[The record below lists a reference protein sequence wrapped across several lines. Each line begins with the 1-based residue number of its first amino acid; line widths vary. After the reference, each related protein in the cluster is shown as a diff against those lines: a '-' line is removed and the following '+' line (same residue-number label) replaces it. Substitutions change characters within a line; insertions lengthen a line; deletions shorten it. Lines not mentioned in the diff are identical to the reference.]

1 MQKFLFILLFLFTPV
16 QASDLAKEK
25 RWADQIV
32 DSLIDGEAVWL
43 EAGGQR
49 FLGIFTEADQDNGK
63 AMIVSHGL
71 GVHPNWNQVVY
82 PVRVEMAARGW
93 HTLSIQM
100 PILPNEAQDH
110 EYVPLFP
117 EAPPRID
124 AAARFLRARG
134 YTKIV
139 SVAHSHG
146 AAQTAYHLSRKPEGI
161 DAFVAIGMTGD
172 QKDDSI
178 NTSKALTRIDMP
190 VLDLYGSEDLPQVL
204 ESAPSRKTGAAS
216 NPAYRQQVIDG
227 AGHFF
232 DGMNDELVEAI
243 EAFVESL

>member
-1 MQKFLFILLFLFTPV
+1 MKKILFSLLLV
-16 QASDLAKEK
+16 CSSIQASDVAKEK

-43 EAGGQR
+43 DSGGHK
-49 FLGIFTEADQDNGK
+49 FLGIFTEAEEDNGQ
-63 AMIVSHGL
+63 AMIVAHGL

-82 PVRVEMAARGW
+82 PVRVEMASRGW

-100 PILPNEAQDH
+100 PILPNEAQDY
-110 EYVPLFP
+110 EYLPLFP
-117 EAPPRID
+117 EVPPRLD
-124 AAARFLRARG
+124 AAVRFLQDKG
-134 YTKIV
+134 YSKIV
-139 SVAHSHG
+139 AVAHSHG
-146 AAQTAYHLSRKPEGI
+146 AAQTTYHLSRNARGI

-172 QKDDSI
+172 QKDAQID
-178 NTSKALTRIDMP
+178 TSKGLQRINMP

-204 ESAPSRKTGAAS
+204 SSASSRQAGAAH

-232 DGMNDELVEAI
+232 DGMNDELI
-243 EAFVESL
+243 EAVDNFVSGL

>member
-1 MQKFLFILLFLFTPV
+1 MQKILLSLLFV
-16 QASDLAKEK
+16 VISAQASDVAKEK

-43 EAGGQR
+43 EADGHE
-49 FLGIFTEADQDNGK
+49 FLGIFTEADDDNSR
-63 AMIVSHGL
+63 ALIVAHGL

-82 PVRVEMAARGW
+82 PVRVEMAYRGW

-100 PILPNEAQDH
+100 PILPNDADDH

-117 EAPPRID
+117 EAPPRLE
-124 AAARFLRARG
+124 AAARFLGDKG
-134 YTKIV
+134 YTTV
-139 SVAHSHG
+139 VVVAHSHG
-146 AAQTAYHLSRKPEGI
+146 AAQTAYNLSRQPTGI
-161 DAFVAIGMTGD
+161 DAFVAVGMTGD
-172 QKDDSI
+172 QKDPQID
-178 NTSKALTRIDMP
+178 TSKALQRIDMP

-204 ESAPSRKTGAAS
+204 QSASSRRAGAAA

-232 DGMNDELVEAI
+232 DGMNDELIEAV
-243 EAFVESL
+243 EAFVNSL